1 MHPEIVEW
9 LHLIFRFVHVLAAIM
24 WIGSSIFFMWLDKH
38 LTPPEKEEERDS
50 VSGELW
56 MIHGGGIFHSQKR
69 VMKAGEVPE
78 LLHWFKWEAYTTW
91 LSGFCLLILVYFM
104 QSGWATLIGLI
115 ALGGGWLGYDLIWR
129 SPISRYRKTGVGL
142 CFGLLIAAAY
152 FLGEFLSGKGAFLYV
167 GAMLGTMMAG
177 NVFVHIIPN
186 QKKMLRSLEKGEPHD
201 LKLGEQ
207 AKLRSTHN
215 NYMTFPVLFLML
227 SSHFPQMWAHDRAWL
242 VLAVMVLALAAIKHW
257 MNVRDQ
263 FRAWK
268 WASVATFVVAAVA
281 VSVLKAPRDGV
292 ASDEGTPAGRGEA
305 IFTQRGCVA
314 CHQAGPV
321 QQGPSLVGIYGV
333 PQPMADGSSVMAD
346 EDYLRESI
354 LEPHKK
360 IVKGYQPIMPP
371 YKDVI
376 SEEELEMLI
385 VYIKE
390 LHE

>member
-1 MHPEIVEW
+1 MNPEIVEW

-38 LTPPEKEEERDS
+38 LTPPVHKEDRET

-56 MIHGGGIFHSQKR
+56 MIHGGGIFHSRKR
-69 VMKAGEVPE
+69 IMKAGEIPE
-78 LLHWFKWEAYTTW
+78 MLHWFKWEAYTTW
-91 LSGFCLLILVYFM
+91 LSGFSLLILIYFL
-104 QSGWATLIGLI
+104 QSGWATLIGLT
-115 ALGGGWLGYDLIWR
+115 ALGGGWLIYDLLWR
-129 SPISRYRKTGVGL
+129 SPLANYKRAGVGI
-142 CFGLLIAAAY
+142 CFGLLIVAAY
-152 FLGEFLSGKGAFLYV
+152 VLGEMLSGKGAFLHV

-186 QKKMLRSLEKGEPHD
+186 QKKMLASLEKGEPHD
-201 LKLGEQ
+201 LKLGAH

-227 SSHFPQMWAHDRAWL
+227 SSHFPQMWANDRAWMI
-242 VLAVMVLALAAIKHW
+242 LAVMVLALALIKHW
-257 MNVRDQ
+257 MNISDQ
-263 FRAWK
+263 FRGWK
-268 WASVATFVVAAVA
+268 WASVATFVVAAVV
-281 VSVLKAPRDGV
+281 VSFLKAPRNSV
-292 ASDEGTPAGRGEA
+292 ASGEGTPAARGKV
-305 IFTQRGCVA
+305 IFSQRGCTA
-314 CHQAGPV
+314 CHLAGPI
-321 QQGPSLVGIYGV
+321 QQGPSLVGIFGV

-346 EDYLRESI
+346 EAYLRESI

-376 SEEELEMLI
+376 SEEELDLLI
-385 VYIKE
+385 AYIKD